1 MFSSFFSE
9 ILNPDISSICGR
21 EVSTKE
27 IRLKLSF
34 TLKGEEE
41 NESALDPMISIAYF
55 GFFFRLMRRKFDK
68 ISIRRVKIRKKAFQ
82 ESMTISFELRGKE
95 EIFYL
100 LSFFRGWKGGK
111 GIYEIPSLRSLK
123 PYPFADLEKSIEID
137 QMRQFP
143 IEVAFPVK
151 KNRSLIIFRQILC
164 QRI

>member
-9 ILNPDISSICGR
+9 IFNPDISSICGR

-27 IRLKLSF
+27 IKLRIFF

-55 GFFFRLMRRKFDK
+55 GFFFRFMRRKFDK
-68 ISIRRVKIRKKAFQ
+68 ITMRRVKIRKKAFQ
-82 ESMTISFELRGKE
+82 ESMMISFELKGEE

-100 LSFFRGWKGGK
+100 LSFFRGFKEREKG
-111 GIYEIPSLRSLK
+111 YEISSLRSLK

-137 QMRQFP
+137 QMKQFP
-143 IEVAFPVK
+143 IQVEFPVK
-151 KNRSLIIFRQILC
+151 KNRSLMIFRQILC
-164 QRI
+164 QPI